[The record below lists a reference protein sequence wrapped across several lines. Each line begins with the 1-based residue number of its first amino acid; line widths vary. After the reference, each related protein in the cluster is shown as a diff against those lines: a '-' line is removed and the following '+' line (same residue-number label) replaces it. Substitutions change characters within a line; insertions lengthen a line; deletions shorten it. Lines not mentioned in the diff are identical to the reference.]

1 MDYADAVAMVNKSEE
16 HEMIKRK
23 KARDRKKKKGK
34 KNATLQTPSS
44 TNNLEDIQTFT
55 EEKCSC
61 LYSFGSC
68 LFYYVKKCFKFV
80 WRSLKSLIGVERTYT
95 EFGTAFEYCYPEIR
109 RLQRYESVPE
119 GYRLADF
126 SQVDP
131 KSGIRFAVK
140 DLNNKQEDQKSN
152 EEGGGTSSSN
162 DNKVKKN
169 EDISLFGER
178 GGFVE
183 KPQYAGAVELMF
195 NQLANFDIDSGLGDD
210 QWEEDEGRIG
220 PLEFFKCAEVILRD
234 FHSVEVL
241 KQRDSLYSMLFGK
254 SIGGG
259 CGSMRDR
266 LLFDGWWKQ
275 GLRLFDL
282 TLTFV
287 HVRDDHS

>member
-23 KARDRKKKKGK
+23 KARDRKNRK

-44 TNNLEDIQTFT
+44 ANNLEDIQSLT
-55 EEKCSC
+55 EEKCSFIC
-61 LYSFGSC
+61 SIGSC
-68 LFYYVKKCFKFV
+68 LFYYFKKCFKFC
-80 WRSLKSLIGVERTYT
+80 WRTLKSLLGVERTYT

-109 RLQRYESVPE
+109 RLQRYELVPK

-140 DLNNKQEDQKSN
+140 DLNNKQQDQKSN
-152 EEGGGTSSSN
+152 EEGASSSN
-162 DNKVKKN
+162 DKGKKN

-183 KPQYAGAVELMF
+183 KPQFAGAVELMF
-195 NQLANFDIDSGLGDD
+195 NQLANFDVDSGLGDD

-282 TLTFV
+282 LLTFI
-287 HVRDDHS
+287 HVSEIYISNM